1 MLAQFNVFLMKSQKQ
16 CRKSL
21 RRSKNMLD
29 EMDVHK
35 KNMAITLQEIEDP
48 EASLDQVKVEN

>member
-1 MLAQFNVFLMKSQKQ
+1 MFFKKSQKQ

-48 EASLDQVKVEN
+48 EASLDQVKVEH

>member
-1 MLAQFNVFLMKSQKQ
+1 MFFKKSQKQ
-16 CRKSL
+16 YRKSL

-35 KNMAITLQEIEDP
+35 KNMPITLLEIEDP
-48 EASLDQVKVEN
+48 ETSLDQVKVEH